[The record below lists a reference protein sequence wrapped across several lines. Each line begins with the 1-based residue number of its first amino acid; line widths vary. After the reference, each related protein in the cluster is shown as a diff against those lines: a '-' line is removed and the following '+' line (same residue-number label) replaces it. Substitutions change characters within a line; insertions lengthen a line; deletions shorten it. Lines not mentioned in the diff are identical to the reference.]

1 MSLVL
6 MTFKTDPM
14 LKHQAQEVARN
25 MGLTLSDLL
34 RGILSYIV
42 RKKTIT
48 FSTLKDPTRRDV
60 LGALK
65 EAKRLAK
72 SKGKS

>member
-1 MSLVL
+1 MDSVLV
-6 MTFKTDPM
+6 TFKIDSEI
-14 LKHQAQEVARN
+14 KHQAQEVARS
-25 MGLTLSDLL
+25 MGLTLSDVL

-48 FSTLKDPTRRDV
+48 FSTLKDPTSRDI

-72 SKGKS
+72 S

>member
-1 MSLVL
+1 MTLELMS
-6 MTFKTDPM
+6 FKTDP
-14 LKHQAQEVARN
+14 KVKRQAQEVARS

-48 FSTLKDPTRRDV
+48 FSALKNPARQDV

-72 SKGKS
+72 QKGKS